1 MNYNLNY
8 KKYGIQ
14 GSFKNFFN
22 LKIFKY
28 LYIKVYYR
36 LLVGSIG
43 SIVLAVFGRYSTI
56 SFNNS

>member
-1 MNYNLNY
+1 MSYYL
-8 KKYGIQ
+8 

-43 SIVLAVFGRYSTI
+43 SIVLTVFGRYSTI
-56 SFNNS
+56 SFNDS